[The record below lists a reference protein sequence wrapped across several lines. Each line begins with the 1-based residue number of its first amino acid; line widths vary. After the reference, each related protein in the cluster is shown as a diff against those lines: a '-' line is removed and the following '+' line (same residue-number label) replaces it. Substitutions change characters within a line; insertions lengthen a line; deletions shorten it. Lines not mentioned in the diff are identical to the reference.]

1 MIRVILLMTGFVTT
15 LNAFAQ
21 LRLENSRFTEGD
33 VESEYLATAIPVYYQ
48 KFTSPQLINTSTV
61 RRARYW
67 TSAITSHSY
76 GKGKVGTLYYWDVK
90 GNLSDTQGFIDIAG
104 KNKRGLKLVFPWRQ
118 VYYSH

>member
-1 MIRVILLMTGFVTT
+1 MTTF
-15 LNAFAQ
+15 NAFAQ
-21 LRLENSRFTEGD
+21 LSIEHSRFTED
-33 VESEYLATAIPVYYQ
+33 AMESEYLATTIPVYYQ
-48 KFTSPQLINTSTV
+48 KFTSPQLINTSSA
-61 RRARYW
+61 RRVRYW